1 MPDTRTTLNIVIADR
16 RPLWREALAHTI
28 AGMSEG
34 IRIKQHDGVAGVAER
49 VQREGTDGAHLV
61 VLSIDPR
68 EPEDLAHLKRICER
82 LADTPVAVICDVEST
97 DDIIA
102 VLERGARAYI
112 PSALEAR
119 IMIEALRL
127 VSVGGTYIPESVLR
141 LLATYDKS
149 REAVNAARNR
159 LDALVAECT
168 PRQRQVLNLLCQGK
182 ANKLIAHQLE
192 ISENTVKAHLRQ
204 IMKRLRV
211 SNRTEAVLL
220 VSGLLTDGS
229 RNSGTETGAQ
239 A

>member
-1 MPDTRTTLNIVIADR
+1 MPESQTTLNIVIADKR
-16 RPLWREALAHTI
+16 VLWREALAHTI
-28 AGMSEG
+28 AGMSWG

-49 VQREGTDGAHLV
+49 VQREGVDGTHLV

-68 EPEDLAHLKRICER
+68 EPEDLAHLER
-82 LADTPVAVICDVEST
+82 TCGLLANTPVAVISDVETT

-127 VSVGGTYIPESVLR
+127 VSVGGTYIPESVLQ
-141 LLATYDKS
+141 LLATLDKT
-149 REAVNAARNR
+149 REAVDDARDR

-168 PRQRQVLNLLCQGK
+168 PRQRQVLDLLCQGK